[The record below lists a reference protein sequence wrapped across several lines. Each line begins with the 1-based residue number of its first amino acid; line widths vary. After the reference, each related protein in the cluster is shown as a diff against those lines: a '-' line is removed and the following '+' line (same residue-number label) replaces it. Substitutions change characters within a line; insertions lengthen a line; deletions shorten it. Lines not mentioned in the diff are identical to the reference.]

1 MWRSDD
7 NLRSHVEGARY
18 WTQHT
23 NLGSRWLCPLHW
35 FWVQVTVRQDH
46 GRESPLFAITG
57 YGYHQNQ
64 MHYGKIHMQY
74 EKQIM
79 TWSKRRSQSLPSL
92 LTGPFFRSYKER
104 PQSCS
109 LVPLR
114 TFIHVACCPSW
125 QSVLLESVLLLF
137 SKLPCY
143 VCKSVWARL
152 SNPLTPRPRTWKPV
166 PRSWAPVT
174 ERQPLSL
181 GKHPSSSS
189 LCSPTCCF

>member
-1 MWRSDD
+1 MWRSED
-7 NLRSHVEGARY
+7 NLRSHVEGPRH

-23 NLGSRWLCPLHW
+23 NLGSRWLCPLHC

-79 TWSKRRSQSLPSL
+79 TWSNRRSQSLPSL
-92 LTGPFFRSYKER
+92 LTGPFSDPINRDPKAAAWCPWEHSFTR
-104 PQSCS
+104 PAAHLDS
-109 LVPLR
+109 LSL
-114 TFIHVACCPSW
+114 
-125 QSVLLESVLLLF
+125 SVLLESVLLLF

-143 VCKSVWARL
+143 VCKSVWAHL

-174 ERQPLSL
+174 ERQLLSL

-189 LCSPTCCF
+189 L